1 MGAEQVNAIEELKK
15 VLPSAVAGTGMQLD
29 KPMAVIKKEELLEAA
44 GKIKEM
50 GFDHLS
56 VITGVDYKDRFEV
69 VYNFFSYRKKE
80 NLVLKAVLEH
90 ENPEIDS
97 LTSLWKGA
105 DWLERETYDLVGIK
119 FKGHPNLKRILL
131 PDGWK
136 GHPLRKDYD
145 MSVEQF
151 VTIGEDGEDEV
162 STDGS
167 KLLRR
172 K

>member
-1 MGAEQVNAIEELKK
+1 MNAIEELKK
-15 VLPSAVAGTGMQLD
+15 ALPSAVTGTGMQLD
-29 KPMAVIKKEELLEAA
+29 KPTAVIEKEELLNAA
-44 GKIKEM
+44 AKVKEM

-80 NLVLKAVLEH
+80 NLVLKVVLEH
-90 ENPEIDS
+90 EKPEIDS

-119 FKGHPNLKRILL
+119 FRGHPNLKRILL

-145 MSVEQF
+145 MSTEQF